1 MDDRFSIQPGS
12 GEKGNRALMAIE
24 LGSEV
29 LEYLA
34 AMPNGAGGRLPSIG
48 ELAGQLAI
56 SPGKLREQL
65 EVARAL
71 GFVEVRPR
79 TGIRTLPYSF
89 APAVRASLR
98 FALARDRKH
107 FAAFG
112 ALREHVEAS
121 FWEEAARLL
130 TPEDRAHLKELVA
143 LAWEKLRGRPIE
155 IPHAEHRDLH
165 LTIYSRLNNPFVRG
179 VLEAYWDAYEAVGLN
194 VYADYEYLTEVWTYH
209 ERMVQAILDGDIA
222 GGHSA
227 LVQHTALLRERPGTP
242 EAPAALLQA
251 QGAGR

>member
-1 MDDRFSIQPGS
+1 
-12 GEKGNRALMAIE
+12 MAIG

-34 AMPNGAGGRLPSIG
+34 AMPNGAGGQLPSIG
-48 ELAGQLAI
+48 ELAGQLDI

-89 APAVRASLR
+89 SPAVRTSLR

-107 FAAFG
+107 FEAFG
-112 ALREHVEAS
+112 LLRQHVEAS

-130 TPEDRAHLKELVA
+130 TQEDLAHLTDLVA
-143 LAWEKLRGRPIE
+143 RAWEKLRGRPIE
-155 IPHAEHRDLH
+155 IPHGEHRDLH

-209 ERMVQAILDGDIA
+209 ERMVQSLLVEDYAA
-222 GGHSA
+222 GHAA
-227 LVQHTALLRERPGTP
+227 LVQHTSLLHERPPAP
-242 EAPAALLQA
+242 EMQP
-251 QGAGR
+251 QGVAR

>member
-1 MDDRFSIQPGS
+1 
-12 GEKGNRALMAIE
+12 MAIE
-24 LGSEV
+24 NGSQV

-34 AMPNGAGGRLPSIG
+34 SRPNGAGERLPPIR
-48 ELAGQLAI
+48 ELAGELAI

-79 TGIRTLPYSF
+79 TGMRTLAYSF
-89 APAVRASLR
+89 SPAVRASLR
-98 FALARDRKH
+98 FALARDRRN
-107 FAAFG
+107 FEAFG
-112 ALREHVEAS
+112 ALRQHVEAS

-130 TPEDRAHLKELVA
+130 TAEDKDFLRQLVDRA
-143 LAWEKLRGRPIE
+143 WGKLRGRPIE

-165 LTIYSRLNNPFVRG
+165 LTIYSRLGNPFVRG

-209 ERMVQAILDGDIA
+209 ERMVEALLAGDYAA
-222 GGHSA
+222 GHA
-227 LVQHTALLRERPGTP
+227 DLVRHTALLRERRLEPDGRF
-242 EAPAALLQA
+242 ESRPA
-251 QGAGR
+251 GAGR